1 MSFILLFLTALLLLV
16 NLAGIALLLRPWLP
30 HHLLAKAAGL
40 IGFTLLL
47 FFIEHFIG
55 LGRLTWFWPISTLI
69 SLAMLWRWRAELKA
83 GLWTEEF
90 VFLLAFVYALFWRF
104 SFPDIAYH
112 SEQLTDLAFIN
123 SYLPGSTLPPA
134 DSWLPAFRFNVY
146 YAFQHYGASLLARI
160 VGLEAGYAMNL
171 AITITLA
178 LLAGLAWL
186 IAGRFIT
193 NRRLKFVLVAAI
205 MVGGSGIAPLTH
217 FIIEQHPVT
226 RGEKAFASINN
237 LWTSVRFAGQ
247 FEDRVNTKLG
257 QTLFPKLSPVN
268 RPNPD
273 FEPRDLPLE
282 TISYLTYLGDFHP
295 PLGGFV
301 LLFLA
306 LGCIVV
312 LETSPGPTIRK
323 AEAPTGQPHTV
334 RYLQITLAATVPLTL
349 ITNAW
354 VFPLQL
360 FLLLAWVIYRHGHNN
375 PPDWPALLTG
385 GVSAFVLIYPFF
397 SQFAGQSL
405 EAPIKLVESLD
416 RTPLNIFIGIHWP
429 ALVLMGLTLTQARRN
444 RFALLLVMTFALLLL
459 MSEVIYIDDQLG
471 GKFNRTNTT
480 LKWWS
485 WIYPAILLTLGP
497 ICFSAGKWLRWV
509 AVVVLLLV
517 ASYGIDMAAYWGY
530 SQKTSMGKLAG
541 NQWLR
546 QDQVDKQLLEFLKV
560 SPRGV
565 VLESLDAGG
574 AYTPSSAFALFS
586 GQSSANGWPDHEAQW
601 RGNPGHISANADKNR
616 AFYRSDLP
624 DALSWL
630 TLNDVRYII
639 WNQRDH
645 RRMAD
650 ARNRIG
656 SAIGGLYIWKPFRQN
671 GTEELGI
678 WVRKQYF
685 TPGTGMAARGH
696 E

>member
-1 MSFILLFLTALLLLV
+1 MSIIFLALTVFLLLV
-16 NLAGIALLLRPWLP
+16 NLAGIALLLRPWMP
-30 HHLLAKAAGL
+30 HHLLAKAIGL
-40 IGFTLLL
+40 IGFSLLL

-55 LGRLTWFWPISTLI
+55 LGRLTWFWPISTVI
-69 SLAMLWRWRAELKA
+69 SLAMLWRWRYELKA
-83 GLWTEEF
+83 GLWMEEL
-90 VFLLAFVYALFWRF
+90 VYLLAFVYALFWKF
-104 SFPDIAYH
+104 SFPDITYH

-123 SYLPGSTLPPA
+123 NYLPGSTLPPV
-134 DSWLPAFRFNVY
+134 DSWLPAFRFNIY
-146 YAFQHYGASLLARI
+146 YAFQHYGAALLARI
-160 VGLEAGYAMNL
+160 VGIEAGYAMNL
-171 AITITLA
+171 AITVTLA
-178 LLAGLAWL
+178 LIAGLAWFVT
-186 IAGRFIT
+186 GRFIT

-226 RGEKAFASINN
+226 RGEKAFASVSN
-237 LWTSVRFAGQ
+237 LWTSVRFAGA

-257 QTLFPKLSPVN
+257 QTLFPKLSPGN

-282 TISYLTYLGDFHP
+282 TIGYLTYLGDFHP

-306 LGCIVV
+306 LGCIAA
-312 LETSPGPTIRK
+312 LETTPRPPVRNAEPPT
-323 AEAPTGQPHTV
+323 EQPHTAH
-334 RYLQITLAATVPLTL
+334 YLQIALAATVPLTL

-360 FLLLAWVIYRHGHNN
+360 FLLLAWVIYRHGYNN
-375 PPDWPALLTG
+375 PPNWPALLTG
-385 GVSAFVLIYPFF
+385 GMIAGALIYPFF
-397 SQFAGQSL
+397 SQFACQSL
-405 EAPIKLVESLD
+405 ETSIKLVESLD

-429 ALVLMGLTLTQARRN
+429 ALALMGLTLTQARRN
-444 RFALLLVMTFALLLL
+444 RFSLLLVMTFALLLL
-459 MSEVIYIDDQLG
+459 MSEVIYIDDELG

-485 WIYPAILLTLGP
+485 WIYPAILLTLGS
-497 ICFSAGKWLRWV
+497 ICFGAGKWLRRA

-586 GQSSANGWPDHEAQW
+586 GQLSANGWPDHVAQW
-601 RGNPGHISANADKNR
+601 RGNPGHITANADRNR
-616 AFYRSDLP
+616 VFYRGELP

-639 WNQRDH
+639 WSRRDH

-656 SAIGGLYIWKPFRQN
+656 SEISSLYIWKPFRHF
-671 GTEELGI
+671 GAEELGI
-678 WVRKQYF
+678 WVRKQYLF
-685 TPGTGMAARGH
+685 PSAGMIVRGY

>member
-1 MSFILLFLTALLLLV
+1 MSFIFLTLTALLLLV
-16 NLAGIALLLRPWLP
+16 NLGGIALLLRPWLP

-40 IGFTLLL
+40 IGFVLLL
-47 FFIEHFIG
+47 FFVEHFIG
-55 LGRLTWFWPISTLI
+55 LGRLIWLWPISTLI
-69 SLAMLWRWRAELKA
+69 SLAMLRHWRAELKG
-83 GLWTEEF
+83 GLWKEEL
-90 VFLLAFVYALFWRF
+90 VFLLAFCYALFWKF
-104 SFPDIAYH
+104 SFPDIDYH
-112 SEQLTDLAFIN
+112 SEQLTDLSFIN
-123 SYLPGSTLPPA
+123 SYLPGATLPPA
-134 DSWLPAFRFNVY
+134 DSWLPALRFNVY
-146 YAFQHYGASLLARI
+146 YAFQHYGAALLARI
-160 VGLEAGYAMNL
+160 LGLEAGYAMNL
-171 AITITLA
+171 AIAVTLA
-178 LLAGLAWL
+178 LLASLAWFVANRFV
-186 IAGRFIT
+186 AG
-193 NRRLKFVLVAAI
+193 RRLKVVLVAAI

-226 RGEKAFASINN
+226 HGEKAFAAVNN
-237 LWTSVRFAGQ
+237 LWTSVRFAGAY
-247 FEDRVNTKLG
+247 EDRVNTKLG

-273 FEPRDLPLE
+273 FEQRDLPLE
-282 TISYLTYLGDFHP
+282 TIGYLTYAGDFHP

-306 LGCIVV
+306 LGCITV
-312 LETSPGPTIRK
+312 LETTPRPTVGK
-323 AEAPTGQPHTV
+323 AEPPTGQPHTF
-334 RYLQITLAATVPLTL
+334 RYLQIALAATVPLTL

-385 GVSAFVLIYPFF
+385 GVSAFALIYPVFG
-397 SQFAGQSL
+397 QFAGQSL
-405 EAPIKLVESLD
+405 EIPIKLVESLD
-416 RTPLNIFIGIHWP
+416 RTPLNLFIGIHWP
-429 ALVLMGLTLTQARRN
+429 ALVLMGLTLTQVRRN

-471 GKFNRTNTT
+471 GKFNRFNTT

-485 WIYPAILLTLGP
+485 WIYPAILLTLGS
-497 ICFSAGKWLRWV
+497 ICLGAGKWLRWV
-509 AVVVLLLV
+509 ALVVLLLV

-586 GQSSANGWPDHEAQW
+586 GQPSANGWPAHVAQW
-601 RGNPGHISANADKNR
+601 RGNPGYISANADKNR
-616 AFYRSDLP
+616 VFYRGELP

-639 WNQRDH
+639 WNRRDH
-645 RRMAD
+645 QRMAD
-650 ARNRIG
+650 ARDRINGQIG
-656 SAIGGLYIWKPFRQN
+656 SRYIWKPFWQN
-671 GTEELGI
+671 GAEELGC
-678 WVRKQYF
+678 WFRK
-685 TPGTGMAARGH
+685 
-696 E
+696 